1 MVVMGARARRKT
13 DSKPQPAV
21 SSGRRLVQLLAVL
34 IGTTF
39 PAGIAF
45 AQAPVTLQEQLSAQY
60 KPAKMGSDSG
70 GVAVVEPGT
79 LLSVQKGGVLSVPWK
94 ALALCPAK
102 FQENSLHA
110 SAGMCAAMVKSVSRY
125 FQKGD
130 KVYPTKIDVNVDKAK
145 ISFTVVACDSCN
157 QVNPP
162 TSMKGEVVFQFAKGY
177 LEKASAGEVE
187 DTIGQVFSIS
197 SGDQPGQSGDRGQQ
211 PQESQSQ
218 PAQSE
223 APQSEPQQAEPPTIQ
238 LGMSTDQVQSSLGK
252 PEKIFNVGSKQI
264 YVYKDVKV
272 TFLNGK
278 VSDVQ

>member
-21 SSGRRLVQLLAVL
+21 SSGRRLVQLVAVV

-39 PAGIAF
+39 PAWIAF

-130 KVYPTKIDVNVDKAK
+130 RVYPTKIDVNVDKAK

-157 QVNPP
+157 VVNPP

-177 LEKASAGEVE
+177 LEKASAAAVE
-187 DTIGQVFSIS
+187 DTIGQVFAIS
-197 SGDQPGQSGDRGQQ
+197 NDEGQGGEQQGQQGGQRGQGQ
-211 PQESQSQ
+211 GAQEQ
-218 PAQSE
+218 
-223 APQSEPQQAEPPTIQ
+223 QQAEPQTVH
-238 LGMSTDQVQSSLGK
+238 LGMTTDQVQGALGK
-252 PEKIFNVGSKQI
+252 PDKIFNVGVKQI
-264 YVYKDVKV
+264 YVY
-272 TFLNGK
+272 
-278 VSDVQ
+278 